1 MAEILNDEER
11 RDRARD
17 LTGLN
22 GFDLVFVELDEAAT
36 PPRALLTAEFLNDV
50 ALAGILNAHGDGGV
64 PANQLFA
71 ITGGRRRPG
80 GPLPGQVQVTAIAAG
95 PGPAPGLVLTV
106 EPIGDY
112 STYTLTALSPLFD
125 PIFARIGFKFR
136 PGCFNLNCR
145 PDRTAPDAP
154 DALPRID
161 YLARDYHS
169 FRHLLIAAMAE
180 RVPGW
185 QPTSEADLD
194 QVVIGLLAAAGDE
207 LADKQDR
214 VAAEAF
220 FPRARKRLSL
230 ARHARLMDYHIHQG
244 NQATTWAAMEVSTD
258 LELPASFACW
268 TGRTLTAA
276 SQVFLN
282 DTSAVRRM
290 QPDLNRLEL
299 YTWGNL
305 VGALE
310 KGSTAADVTL
320 PGQSMTGAQATDL
333 RDLLR
338 DLQTPLLL
346 EEALNPETGRAAG
359 RDPKQRQLLR
369 LTGAET
375 RHDPVADAWMVR
387 IEWDSADAL
396 GTRFCFVARC
406 PGADPED
413 GVSLFHGNLI
423 QIAHGRPNLTL
434 FTDPARPLDAALA
447 AALSA
452 ERTAFTTDYPFGR
465 ITEAAYRESRWG
477 RLCPLPEGPLAYRD
491 TPPGGE
497 TPPESTL
504 GVSVEGIPDWGE
516 QIDLVQ
522 SRADANHFIVETDE
536 LGRSTIRFGRAPN
549 GEAPP
554 PGSYVAARYQT
565 GSGPDGNVGAGSISG
580 HDTGAFPQ
588 ITRLWNPFDV
598 TNGRLPETPEV
609 IRRRAPEAY
618 RARQLRAVT
627 LNDYKRRA
635 EELPFVQ
642 RAAAAYG
649 WTGSWRTVRV
659 TLDPRGTTELS
670 AAQRETAARH
680 LDHVR
685 LIGEDI
691 EIRAPDFVPL
701 DIRLVVCAAPRFW
714 PEDLAA
720 DLDEA
725 FSEGYTSTGARGFFH
740 PDNWVF
746 GQSLHAS
753 QIIARAL
760 AVEGVDRVIK
770 VGMRLWDQ
778 AGGPSLETLVLEADD
793 LPPPTALRIDVG
805 ANQIIR
811 VANDPNA
818 LEFGR
823 MTIEVKGGRQ

>member
-22 GFDLVFVELDEAAT
+22 GFDLVFVELDEGAT
-36 PPRALLTAEFLNDV
+36 PPHARLTAEFINDI
-50 ALAGILNAHGDGGV
+50 ALADILDAHLNNGV
-64 PANQLFA
+64 PANRLFA
-71 ITGGRRRPG
+71 ITGGRRRRG
-80 GPLPGQVQVTAIAAG
+80 GTLPDEVQVREIAAG

-106 EPIGDY
+106 HPIGDY
-112 STYTLTALSPLFD
+112 STYTLEALSPLFD
-125 PIFARIGFKFR
+125 PVFAKLPFKFR

-145 PDRTAPDAP
+145 PDRKPPEAP

-169 FRHLLIAAMAE
+169 FRHLLINAMAE

-214 VAAEAF
+214 IATEAY

-244 NQATTWAAMEVSTD
+244 NQSGTWAAMEVSTD
-258 LELPASFACW
+258 LDLPASFACW
-268 TGRTLTAA
+268 TGRRRTAT
-276 SQVFLN
+276 SEIFLN
-282 DTSAVRRM
+282 DTDAVRRM
-290 QPDLNRLEL
+290 RPELNRLEL
-299 YTWGNL
+299 YNWGNL

-310 KGSTAADVTL
+310 KCSTAADVTL
-320 PGQSMTGAQATDL
+320 PGQSMTETEATDL

-338 DLQTPLLL
+338 GMETPLLL
-346 EEALNPETGRAAG
+346 EEVLNPETGRAAG
-359 RDPKQRQLLR
+359 RDPAQRQLLR
-369 LTGAET
+369 LTGGEV
-375 RHDPVADAWMVR
+375 RRDPVADAWMVR
-387 IEWDSADAL
+387 IEWDSEDAL
-396 GTRFCFVARC
+396 AARFCFVTRC
-406 PGADPED
+406 PGEDPRGD
-413 GVSLFHGNLI
+413 VSLFHGNLVGI
-423 QIAHGRPNLTL
+423 VHGRPNLTL
-434 FTDPARPLDAALA
+434 FTDPARPLDAALS
-447 AALSA
+447 AALGA
-452 ERTAFTTDYPFGR
+452 ERSAFRTDFPFGR
-465 ITEAAYRESRWG
+465 ITEAVHEETRWG
-477 RLCPLPEGPLAYRD
+477 RLCELPEGPLAYRD
-491 TPPGGE
+491 TEPGGE
-497 TPPESTL
+497 VAPESTL
-504 GVSVEGIPDWGE
+504 RVSVEGIAGWSE
-516 QIDLVQ
+516 QIDLLQ
-522 SRADANHFIVETDE
+522 SREDANHFLVETDE

-565 GSGPDGNVGAGSISG
+565 GLGPEGNVGAGTVSNF
-580 HDTGAFPQ
+580 DDDAFPE

-598 TNGRLPETPEV
+598 VNGRLPETPEV

-627 LNDYKRRA
+627 LNDCKRRA

-670 AAQRETAARH
+670 AGQLETAARH
-680 LDHVR
+680 LDQVR

-691 EIRAPDFVPL
+691 GIRPPDFVPL

-714 PEDLAA
+714 PEDLEAE
-720 DLDEA
+720 LEEA
-725 FSEGYTSTGARGFFH
+725 FSEGYTGTGERGFFH

-746 GQSLHAS
+746 GQSLYAS
-753 QIIARAL
+753 QIVARAL
-760 AVEGVDRVIK
+760 AVEGVDRVLE

-778 AGGPSLETLVLEADD
+778 AGGPSLGTLVLEPDE
-793 LPPPTALRIDVG
+793 LPPPEALQIDVG
-805 ANQIIR
+805 ASQIIR

-818 LEFGR
+818 LELGR